1 MKKTFDFLFKFTSLL
16 FIFSLTFILYSTP
29 VSAKELPSNNS
40 KVEIKF
46 VDNNLHVFRKDLCL
60 EKKESHFNNDGS
72 ISTSET
78 YSGYF
83 LYNDQQ
89 GVLGNIPLIST
100 YSSSSQTEQNVYWK
114 GSVTI
119 TYTADGTYAQF
130 KKVSGYWTQ
139 LRGNSKL
146 KNRKVYYACT
156 LGITHKSAT
165 KKPSSNSFSY
175 NTGFP
180 KKKYGTGSIMG
191 CNSTADVYS
200 TTNGVKLGTLFVNC
214 NKSF

>member
-1 MKKTFDFLFKFTSLL
+1 MVPML
-16 FIFSLTFILYSTP
+16 
-29 VSAKELPSNNS
+29 
-40 KVEIKF
+40 
-46 VDNNLHVFRKDLCL
+46 NLKR
-60 EKKESHFNNDGS
+60 
-72 ISTSET
+72 
-78 YSGYF
+78 
-83 LYNDQQ
+83 
-89 GVLGNIPLIST
+89 
-100 YSSSSQTEQNVYWK
+100 
-114 GSVTI
+114 
-119 TYTADGTYAQF
+119 
-130 KKVSGYWTQ
+130 SGYWTQ

-200 TTNGVKLGTLFVNC
+200 TTNGAKLGTLFVNC